1 MKKTLFWLTAF
12 SIAMGYLET
21 SVVVYLR
28 VILYPE
34 GFEFPL
40 KPINQDLVV
49 TELWREAATILMLVG
64 AGIMAGKNAIQRFAY
79 FIYCFAIWDI
89 FYYVF
94 LKLLIDWPASLLTW
108 DVLFLLPVTW
118 TGPVLTPVIIS
129 CLMII
134 MTAELLF
141 LSDSNKEFRVSGRE
155 WAIMIS
161 GSIVVIVAFCWDYG
175 TYIVKNHSLS
185 KLWSLTDEE
194 LFDVSINYIPQS
206 FNWPLFFF
214 GIALI
219 LTSMALIW
227 RKHSPS
233 LK

>member
-40 KPINQDLVV
+40 KPISQDLVT

-64 AGIMAGKNAIQRFAY
+64 AGVMAGKNAIQRFAY
-79 FIYCFAIWDI
+79 FLYCFAIWDI

-94 LKLLIDWPASLLTW
+94 LKLLLDWPASFLTW

-118 TGPVLTPVIIS
+118 TGPVLTPIIIS
-129 CLMII
+129 SLMIL
-134 MTAELLF
+134 MTAELIY
-141 LSDSNKEFRVSGRE
+141 LSETVKDVKVSARN
-155 WAIMIS
+155 WTVMIS
-161 GSIVVIVAFCWDYG
+161 GALVVIVAFCWDYG
-175 TYIVKNHSLS
+175 AYILKHHSLG
-185 KLWSLTDEE
+185 KLWSLTDDE

-206 FNWPLFFF
+206 FNWVLFLF
-214 GIALI
+214 GILMI
-219 LTSMALIW
+219 LLSMILIW
-227 RKHSPS
+227 RKNSPS